1 MTTTPLTPDWN
12 RVLKAVRFEEPDRVP
27 LFEALIAYENQ
38 SKFLGRPVGP
48 DDLPAQVE
56 FWSRAGYDYIP
67 LNIGMMEPGKVTEN
81 SHISKVLKK
90 IMAENA
96 DEGDAEKDWNVE
108 VTSFIHGWKEF
119 EAFPWAEM
127 GALDLSK
134 LAEVG
139 PLLPPGMKAIG
150 VSGKIFTLTWMLM
163 GFNNFAMSLIR
174 DPKLVGAVFEQV
186 AKIQYSA
193 LDQILKLPHV
203 GAVWAVDDMAYNSGP
218 MISVKHFEQ
227 YVFPWY
233 KEMARRCH
241 EAGRL
246 FIIHS
251 DGKLD
256 ALLPS
261 LVNLGLDVI
270 QPIDPTCNDIADIK
284 KKVAGKLCIV
294 GNVPNELLRIGTT
307 DEVRGYVRM
316 LLREVAPGGGY
327 MLGSGNSVPDWAR
340 FENYQAMRE
349 TALTEGAYPI
359 NVR

>member
-1 MTTTPLTPDWN
+1 MTGIPTPDWN
-12 RVLKAVRFEEPDRVP
+12 RVLTAVRHREADRVP
-27 LFEALIAYENQ
+27 LAEALIAYENQ

-48 DDLPAQVE
+48 DDLAAQVE
-56 FWSRAGYDYIP
+56 FWSQAGYDYIP

-81 SHISKVLKK
+81 SHISKILKK
-90 IMAENA
+90 VMTEKADQDDEN
-96 DEGDAEKDWNVE
+96 KDWNLE
-108 VTSFIHGWKEF
+108 FTSFIHSWKDF

-127 GALDLSK
+127 GALDFSK
-134 LAEVG
+134 LTDVA

-163 GFNNFAMSLIR
+163 GFNHFAMGLIR

-193 LDQILKLPHV
+193 LDRILALPHV
-203 GAVWAVDDMAYNSGP
+203 GAIWAVDDLAYNSGP
-218 MISVKHFEQ
+218 IISVKHFEQ

-246 FIIHS
+246 FFLHS

-261 LVNLGLDVI
+261 FINMGLDVI

-294 GNVPNELLRIGTT
+294 GNVPNELLRVGTPEDIRDYT
-307 DEVRGYVRM
+307 RM
-316 LLREVAPGGGY
+316 LLRDVAPGGGF
-327 MLGSGNSVPDWAR
+327 MLGSGNSVPDWAQ

-349 TALTEGAYPI
+349 TALSEGAYPI
-359 NVR
+359 KAR